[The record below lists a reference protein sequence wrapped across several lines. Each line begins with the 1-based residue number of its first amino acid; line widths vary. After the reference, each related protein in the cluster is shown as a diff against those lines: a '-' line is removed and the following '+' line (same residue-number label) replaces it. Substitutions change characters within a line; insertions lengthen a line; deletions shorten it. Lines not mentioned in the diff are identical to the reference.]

1 VVVRAADQLLRG
13 ALKARDRREGDA
25 RCRVQGRGEWRDEDE
40 REGGDE
46 FLDEGCLEGVLGLVP
61 DLCAQLAK
69 PVERSRTIIGGGGT
83 R

>member
-1 VVVRAADQLLRG
+1 VVVRAADQLLRR
-13 ALKARDRREGDA
+13 ALKARDRREGAA
-25 RCRVQGRGEWRDEDE
+25 RCKVKGRGEWRDEDE

-46 FLDEGCLEGVLGLVP
+46 SLDEGCVEGVLGFVP
-61 DLCAQLAK
+61 ALCAQLAE